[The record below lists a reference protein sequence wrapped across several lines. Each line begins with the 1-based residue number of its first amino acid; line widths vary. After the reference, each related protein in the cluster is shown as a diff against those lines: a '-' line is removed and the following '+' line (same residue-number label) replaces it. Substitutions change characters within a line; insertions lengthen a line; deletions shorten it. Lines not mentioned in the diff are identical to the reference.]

1 MAQRA
6 DGGSEGQPDSAVP
19 VPGGSAERGT
29 LSRRELR
36 KSETR
41 ERLLGSA
48 RKLFVSKGYDDTSY
62 DEIARA
68 AGVARQTAF
77 NHFPRK
83 EDFVAAWVAE
93 RRAELHAA
101 MGPSG
106 NGGEESASSRLL
118 VIMRVMAD
126 IYERRREEGRAF
138 MSAWVRLGG
147 PILDEPVAAQMFAVV
162 VREGQRVGEF
172 VPEVDAEAAGE
183 VIRAVYFDALWRW
196 ADPAQEPAENALF
209 ETMLTRMRIV
219 LTGLCIDGER
229 RHLRRAIDLVRS
241 LEVAREPG

>member
-1 MAQRA
+1 MA
-6 DGGSEGQPDSAVP
+6 P
-19 VPGGSAERGT
+19 
-29 LSRRELR
+29 SRRELR

-48 RKLFVSKGYDDTSY
+48 RKLFVARGYDETSY
-62 DEIARA
+62 DDIART

-93 RRAELHAA
+93 RRAELHTA
-101 MGPSG
+101 MGPHADG
-106 NGGEESASSRLL
+106 DDGGEDSASSRLL

-126 IYERRREEGRAF
+126 IYERRRDEGRVF

-147 PILDEPVAAQMFAVV
+147 PILDEPVAAHMFAVL
-162 VREGQRVGEF
+162 VREGQRSGEF
-172 VPEVDAEAAGE
+172 VEDVDAEAAGE

-196 ADPAQEPAENALF
+196 ADPAHEPTENALF
-209 ETMLTRMRIV
+209 EAMLTRMRIV
-219 LTGLCIDGER
+219 LTGLCVDADR
-229 RHLRRAIDLVRS
+229 RHIRRAVDLVRS
-241 LEVAREPG
+241 LEAVREPDSAS